1 MKRDLELE
9 KEWRNRFEEY
19 KMSGLSVN
27 TWSKKNGLKP
37 TTFRYWIKRFSSTE
51 QKVSP
56 AKVQFAKVVLESD
69 SSNNIVKSTTGE
81 NKKAFSKADVAKEM
95 QIQSSDFQ
103 VFFNNIRVTVPSN
116 FSPTALSG
124 LIKVL
129 KTL

>member
-81 NKKAFSKADVAKEM
+81 NKKAFSKAEVAKEM

-103 VFFNNIRVTVPSN
+103 EFFNNIRVTVPSN

>member
-81 NKKAFSKADVAKEM
+81 NKKAFSKAEVAKEM